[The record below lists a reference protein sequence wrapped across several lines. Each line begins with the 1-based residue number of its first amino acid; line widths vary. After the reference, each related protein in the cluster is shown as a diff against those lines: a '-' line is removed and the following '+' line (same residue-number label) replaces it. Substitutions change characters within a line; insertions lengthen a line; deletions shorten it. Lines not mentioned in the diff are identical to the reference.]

1 MTPTTKRS
9 LLSLVSEVPAL
20 VGDLVRAELD
30 TFKAELAA
38 KGKNVGLGAGLLA
51 AAGAFALFA
60 LGVLVATAVLAL
72 ALVLPAWLAAL
83 IVAIVLLVLAGIL
96 ALVGI
101 NRVKAG
107 TQLDIDGAKASIGA
121 DIQAIKGVG
130 NYDR

>member
-60 LGVLVATAVLAL
+60 LG